1 MNINAPT
8 IAQIRQFL
16 LRIGRSAAHPSGPSS
31 SATVQ
36 SPAPLGPAS
45 LRAWSTELIA
55 RMDWR
60 QLERVVVALFG
71 AEHQHV
77 ETIGNASPTRD
88 CAGNAP
94 SSETS
99 LILKRATSPGK
110 TGDGKLAHAPL
121 VAILTHRGVRRALF
135 LKLEEDS
142 AVLPSSLD
150 AAALVQYLLKLTAAR
165 RDALLTLATEGDW
178 STPSCPTCNL
188 KMQKLKGGNHHFWG
202 CQNFPKCPQT
212 SDIG

>member
-1 MNINAPT
+1 MNIHSPT

-16 LRIGRSAAHPSGPSS
+16 LRIGRSAANPPGPSS
-31 SATVQ
+31 SATAR
-36 SPAPLGPAS
+36 SPAS
-45 LRAWSTELIA
+45 LGASSSRAWSTELIA

-60 QLERVVVALFG
+60 QLERVVVALFD

-77 ETIGNASPTRD
+77 ETIGNAVSVRD

-110 TGDGKLAHAPL
+110 TSDGKPVLAPL

-135 LKLEEDS
+135 LKLEDDS
-142 AVLPSSLD
+142 VLPSSLD
-150 AAALVQYLLKLTAAR
+150 AATLVQYLLKLTAAR

-188 KMQKLKGGNHHFWG
+188 KMQKLKGGTHHFWG
-202 CQNFPKCPQT
+202 CQNFPKCSQT